1 MTVSH
6 TMRRRRHLPLAMGG
20 DEREQWVAGRYLAME
35 SLGGAEARRERLL
48 ASFFSTA
55 TGLPNPA

>member
-1 MTVSH
+1 
-6 TMRRRRHLPLAMGG
+6 MGG